1 MDKELKEILE
11 YYGANLD
18 DSGEPDE
25 APESEGIVTLPT
37 PEEEKQLKQDW
48 DRKIKNWNNAGGEKQ

>member
-11 YYGANLD
+11 CYGANLD

-25 APESEGIVTLPT
+25 APESEGILTLLT

-48 DRKIKNWNNAGGEKQ
+48 DRKIKNRNNAGGEKQ

>member
-1 MDKELKEILE
+1 MDKEVEKILE
-11 YYGANLD
+11 YYGASLD

-37 PEEEKQLKQDW
+37 LEEEKQA
-48 DRKIKNWNNAGGEKQ
+48 RKEWQVRVKNWNGGEKL

>member
-1 MDKELKEILE
+1 MDKELNEILE

-25 APESEGIVTLPT
+25 APESEGIVTFPT
-37 PEEEKQLKQDW
+37 PEEERRLRHEWEQKV
-48 DRKIKNWNNAGGEKQ
+48 KNWTKEGSEKL